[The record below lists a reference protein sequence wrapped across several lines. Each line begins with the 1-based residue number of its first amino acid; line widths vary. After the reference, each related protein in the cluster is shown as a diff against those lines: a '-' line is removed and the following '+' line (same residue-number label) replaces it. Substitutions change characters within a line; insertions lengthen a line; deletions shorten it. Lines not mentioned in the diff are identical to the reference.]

1 MINTSRVTAL
11 SKIFAALKERQSQL
25 DGEATM
31 CSYMCDSMHLGTLFK
46 SMKKSGLSMH
56 EIAPYSGLAVE
67 SVIRQISDFQSPS
80 EYRCPR
86 QTAFMSPRILQCSV
100 LGETVLPRM
109 NTAKLTLQ
117 GLVLG

>member
-1 MINTSRVTAL
+1 
-11 SKIFAALKERQSQL
+11 
-25 DGEATM
+25 
-31 CSYMCDSMHLGTLFK
+31 
-46 SMKKSGLSMH
+46 MH
-56 EIAPYSGLAVE
+56 EIAPYSALAVE
-67 SVIRQISDFQSPS
+67 NVIRQISDFQSPS